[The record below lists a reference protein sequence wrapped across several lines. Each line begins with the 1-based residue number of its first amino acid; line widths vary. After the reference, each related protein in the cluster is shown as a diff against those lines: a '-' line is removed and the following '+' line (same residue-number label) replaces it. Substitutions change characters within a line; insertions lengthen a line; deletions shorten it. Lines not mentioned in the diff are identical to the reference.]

1 MTDSFKGV
9 VYPWECDILNHMNVQ
24 FYVAKFDAASWHFM
38 AELGLTPKYFQ
49 EEHRGMVAMEQRI
62 RYFSELVAGD
72 LVAVKSQL
80 LEIRS
85 KSLRFRHQMFNT
97 QTDELAAEAEI
108 IAVHINT
115 ITRKSGEF
123 PAEIQANLKIHID
136 GKK

>member
-1 MTDSFKGV
+1 MVNSFKGV
-9 VYPWECDILNHMNVQ
+9 VYPWECDIFNHMNVQ
-24 FYVAKFDAASWHFM
+24 FYVAKFDTASWHFL
-38 AELGLTPKYFQ
+38 AELGITPKYFR

-72 LVAVKSQL
+72 LVNVKSEL
-80 LEIRS
+80 LEVRK
-85 KSLRFRHQMFNT
+85 KSLRYRHQMINT
-97 QTDELAAEAEI
+97 QTGELAAEAEI

-123 PAEIQANLKIHID
+123 PAEIQAKLTIQM

>member
-1 MTDSFKGV
+1 MTESFKGV
-9 VYPWECDILNHMNVQ
+9 VYPWECDIFQHMNVQ
-24 FYVAKFDAASWHFM
+24 FYVAKFDSASWHFL
-38 AELGLTPKYFQ
+38 AELGLTPRYFQ

-72 LVAVKSQL
+72 LVTVRSQL
-80 LEIRS
+80 LEVRK

-97 QTDELAAEAEI
+97 QTEELSAEAEI

-123 PAEIQANLKIHID
+123 PAEIKARLKIHTEQ
-136 GKK
+136 K